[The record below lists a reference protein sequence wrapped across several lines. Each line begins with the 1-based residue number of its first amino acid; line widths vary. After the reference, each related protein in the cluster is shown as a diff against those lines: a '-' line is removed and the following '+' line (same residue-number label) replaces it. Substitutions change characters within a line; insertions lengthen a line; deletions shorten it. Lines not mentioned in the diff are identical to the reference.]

1 MRSWRVDEPAID
13 QPARTEAGRAGESSH
28 YDRLYQEKGFGYE
41 RQRAMWR
48 RWVRRHY
55 IRSFGLKR
63 GERLLD
69 IPCGDGFWASLFA
82 RQGFRVSGV
91 DISEGGIEAARRR
104 YPSIDFRVGDAE
116 GPLPYAPGE
125 FDVVFSRGISHLHRE
140 HLSREATARMARN
153 LMDLVSP
160 AGLLLVSYHT
170 RRDRSGSKA
179 HAFHPVSDLV
189 KLFEA
194 VGDPY
199 RVEVVDDFVQ
209 IGVQH
214 RGGPRTAGGVR
225 SASPLDPQAIA
236 RRVRRLLGS

>member
-1 MRSWRVDEPAID
+1 MGEPAIHK
-13 QPARTEAGRAGESSH
+13 PMRTETRETGKSSH
-28 YDRLYQEKGFGYE
+28 YDRLYQEGGFGYE
-41 RQRAMWR
+41 KQRAMWR
-48 RWVRRHY
+48 RWARRHY
-55 IRSFGLKR
+55 IRSFALKR

-69 IPCGDGFWASLFA
+69 IPCGDGFWASLFS

-104 YPSIDFRVGDAE
+104 YPGIDFRVGDAE
-116 GPLPYAPGE
+116 APLPYAPGE

-140 HLSREATARMARN
+140 DLWRERTLRMAHN

-170 RRDRSGSKA
+170 RRDRSGSKT
-179 HAFHPVSDLV
+179 HAFHPVSNLV
-189 KLFEA
+189 KLFET

-225 SASPLDPQAIA
+225 SASLLDPKTFA
-236 RRVRRLLGS
+236 RGARRLLRS

>member
-1 MRSWRVDEPAID
+1 MGVRDPSE
-13 QPARTEAGRAGESSH
+13 GSH
-28 YDRLYQEKGFGYE
+28 YDHLYGGEGFGYE
-41 RQRAMWR
+41 RQRGMWK

-55 IRSFGLKR
+55 IRSFDLRR

-82 RQGFRVSGV
+82 HQGLRVSGV

-104 YPSIDFRVGDAE
+104 YPDIDFQVGDAE

-140 HLSREATARMARN
+140 DLWTEPTARMTRN
-153 LMDLVSP
+153 LMSLVAP
-160 AGLLLVSYHT
+160 GGLLLVSIHT
-170 RRDRSGSKA
+170 RRDGSGSGV
-179 HAFHPVSDLV
+179 HAFHPISDLV
-189 KLFEA
+189 RLFES

-199 RVEVVDDFVQ
+199 RVEVVDDYVQ

-225 SASPLDPQAIA
+225 SASLLDPRAIA
-236 RRVRRLLGS
+236 RRARRLLGG

>member
-1 MRSWRVDEPAID
+1 MDDPAATEK
-13 QPARTEAGRAGESSH
+13 PARTETGGPRKRLR
-28 YDRLYQEKGFGYE
+28 YDRLYREEGFGYE
-41 RQRAMWR
+41 KQRAMWG

-91 DISEGGIEAARRR
+91 DLSEGGIEAARRR
-104 YPSIDFRVGDAE
+104 YPGIDFQVGDAE
-116 GPLPYAPGE
+116 ESLPYAPGE

-140 HLSREATARMARN
+140 NLGRKRTARMARN
-153 LMDLVSP
+153 LMNLVSP
-160 AGLLLVSYHT
+160 TGLLLVSYHT
-170 RRDRSGSKA
+170 HRDRSGSEA
-179 HAFHPVSDLV
+179 HAFHPVSDLIR
-189 KLFEA
+189 LFEG

-199 RVEVVDDFVQ
+199 RVEVVDDYVQ

-214 RGGPRTAGGVR
+214 PGGSRTDGGIR
-225 SASPLDPQAIA
+225 SASLLDTRAIA
-236 RRVRRLLGS
+236 RRARGLLRS

>member
-1 MRSWRVDEPAID
+1 MEEPA
-13 QPARTEAGRAGESSH
+13 RREAGRPRGKR
-28 YDRLYQEKGFGYE
+28 YDRLYRGEGFGYE
-41 RQRAMWR
+41 KQRAMWR

-82 RQGFRVSGV
+82 QQGFRVSGV
-91 DISEGGIEAARRR
+91 DISEGGIEAASQR
-104 YPSIDFRVGDAE
+104 YPGIDFQVGDAE
-116 GPLPYAPGE
+116 GPLPYSLGE

-140 HLSREATARMARN
+140 NLWRRRTARMARN

-160 AGLLLVSYHT
+160 TGLLLVSYHS

-179 HAFHPVSDLV
+179 HVFHPVSDLV
-189 KLFEA
+189 KLFEG

-199 RVEVVDDFVQ
+199 RIEVVDDYVQ

-214 RGGPRTAGGVR
+214 PGGPRTDGGIR
-225 SASPLDPQAIA
+225 SASLLDTKAIA
-236 RRVRRLLGS
+236 RRARRLLRS

>member
-1 MRSWRVDEPAID
+1 MDEPAI
-13 QPARTEAGRAGESSH
+13 QKPIRTEAAGAGESSH
-28 YDRLYQEKGFGYE
+28 YDRLYQGEGFGYE
-41 RQRAMWR
+41 KQRAMWK

-55 IRSFGLKR
+55 IRSFALKR

-69 IPCGDGFWASLFA
+69 IPCGDGFWASLFS
-82 RQGFRVSGV
+82 RQGFRVSGM

-104 YPSIDFRVGDAE
+104 YPGIDFRVGDAE

-140 HLSREATARMARN
+140 NLWRKGTARMVRN

-160 AGLLLVSYHT
+160 TGLLLVSYHT
-170 RRDRSGSKA
+170 RRDRPGSKT

-189 KLFEA
+189 KLFET

-214 RGGPRTAGGVR
+214 RGGSRTFGGVR
-225 SASPLDPQAIA
+225 SASLLDTRAIA
-236 RRVRRLLGS
+236 RRARRLLRS

>member
-1 MRSWRVDEPAID
+1 VDRPPIHEPMR
-13 QPARTEAGRAGESSH
+13 TGAGGAGDGSH
-28 YDRLYQEKGFGYE
+28 YDRLYHEEGFGYE
-41 RQRAMWR
+41 KQRAMWR

-55 IRSFGLKR
+55 IGTFGLKR

-69 IPCGDGFWASLFA
+69 IPCGDGFWASLFS

-91 DISEGGIEAARRR
+91 DISEGGIGAARRR
-104 YPSIDFRVGDAE
+104 YPGIDFRVGDAE
-116 GPLPYAPGE
+116 GPLPYTPGE

-140 HLSREATARMARN
+140 NLWREATVRMARN

-160 AGLLLVSYHT
+160 TGLLLVSYHT
-170 RRDRSGSKA
+170 RRDRSGSKT

-189 KLFEA
+189 KLFET

-214 RGGPRTAGGVR
+214 RGGPRTKGGIR
-225 SASPLDPQAIA
+225 SASPRDPRAIA
-236 RRVRRLLGS
+236 RRARRLLRN